1 MSQNIPGSALVVQR
15 GQLEGKNIFHE
26 KFCLK
31 GEEGWE
37 DVYLYSDR
45 TDPVE
50 ASGLEKFSLASCDTL
65 HLFVV
70 KMTGQT
76 GERTILVKILLN
88 PD

>member
-1 MSQNIPGSALVVQR
+1 MFEGRRRLGGR
-15 GQLEGKNIFHE
+15 LGGQTQ
-26 KFCLK
+26 
-31 GEEGWE
+31 
-37 DVYLYSDR
+37 YS
-45 TDPVE
+45 VE